1 MKTKGPYEP
10 RGLKKCQHC
19 KGTGKVCKSPARV
32 YEPLKMSV
40 CPKCGGSGYE
50 SGN

>member
-1 MKTKGPYEP
+1 MTPKGPYEP

-19 KGTGKVCKSPARV
+19 EGTGKVQRSPTRA
-32 YEPLKMSV
+32 YEPLKLIV

-50 SGN
+50 TV